1 MRATKLTTAPQGF
14 EYYRVCD
21 QEGVC
26 RVVRGMW
33 AAQHLVKDTPASARL
48 RHGSI
53 QRNGI
58 SALISQGLLQLIDVL
73 LQGIDPLLQFLL
85 AGVLSLIHLLA
96 AAVHHFGV
104 GQSRGF
110 IGSFA

>member
-1 MRATKLTTAPQGF
+1 MSAASS
-14 EYYRVCD
+14 EVC
-21 QEGVC
+21 G
-26 RVVRGMW
+26 
-33 AAQHLVKDTPASARL
+33 QHSTSLRTPLASARL

-53 QRNGI
+53 QRNGV
-58 SALISQGLLQLIDVL
+58 SALISQGLLQPIDVL

-104 GQSRGF
+104 SLSQTSVKASDLWSYC
-110 IGSFA
+110 GSKAKH